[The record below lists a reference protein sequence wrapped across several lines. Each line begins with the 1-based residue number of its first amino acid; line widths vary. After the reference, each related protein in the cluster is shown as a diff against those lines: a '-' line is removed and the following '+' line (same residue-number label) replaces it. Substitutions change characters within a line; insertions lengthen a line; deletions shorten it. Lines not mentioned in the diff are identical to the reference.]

1 MHIFQSFL
9 SPENPLI
16 LQFLLKQ
23 ALELQSDSTHHHSKY
38 TYNDRARQPETGFS
52 NQAKVQW
59 EDSGSP
65 HEQHEP
71 SFLHSQPRLFFIISV
86 TFKEILK

>member
-1 MHIFQSFL
+1 MHKFQSFL
-9 SPENPLI
+9 SPQNPLI

-38 TYNDRARQPETGFS
+38 AYNDRAWQPQKTGFS

-65 HEQHEP
+65 HEQHKP
-71 SFLHSQPRLFFIISV
+71 SFYIHNRGFFIISF